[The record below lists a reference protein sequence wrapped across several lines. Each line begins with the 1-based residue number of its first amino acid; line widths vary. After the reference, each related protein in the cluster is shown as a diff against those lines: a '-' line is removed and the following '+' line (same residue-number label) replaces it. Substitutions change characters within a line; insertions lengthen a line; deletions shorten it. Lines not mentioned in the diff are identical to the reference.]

1 MLKQIIPALRMT
13 LVLAIL
19 TGLAFPLLI
28 TAVAQVLYADKAN
41 GSLVRDN
48 AGKVIGSKL
57 LAQKFESAKYFH
69 PRPSAAGSGYAG
81 EASGGTNLG
90 PTSSKLLVGVPDDPS
105 TKADESFAGIKQLA
119 ESYRKENSLGA
130 NQAIPVDAVTRSASG
145 LDPDISEANALMQA
159 PRVANARNLKLDA
172 ITDMIHKYK
181 TDRDFQILGEPRVN
195 VLTINMA
202 LDNIKQTTAN
212 QQ

>member
-1 MLKQIIPALRMT
+1 MT